1 MFKGIIFLLKYV
13 WKFEKKYVLYSLMN
27 QIVLGLIAA
36 INLIF
41 PKILIDELTG
51 GQRVEYCLLWIMI
64 LVGGGALGRIICN
77 FCVGRCFV
85 LKGSVYTKFQVYL
98 TERLSRCDFACLED
112 PSFLDI
118 KEKAQKFLYANG
130 QGFGVVLDNVFN
142 IIGKILVFLSIIT
155 VLFTLNI
162 WIVLF
167 FVILVLINTRY
178 EAKTREKYVN
188 WDLEKAP
195 IERRGNYLS
204 GLVENFAYGKEIR
217 IFGISRW
224 IVEKVRLHFIESN
237 NFYKMHVKELNK
249 AEYFSSIINSVLE
262 GVAYITFA
270 LEVIYQRIGLG
281 DFTMYVNAMMSFSN
295 AMKDLMKSIL
305 SIREFSGYYEA
316 LEQYMN
322 VPARIQEGKG
332 QMAPEQFHTI
342 EFRNVSF
349 RYPGQNTYS
358 LKNINLTINA
368 GEKLAIVGE
377 NGAGKTTFIK
387 LLCRLYDPTE
397 GEILLDG
404 ICIKDISYDSY
415 LKLIGAVFQDYKLF
429 AFTLKENICFDHEE
443 NDENIIDILQKNG
456 MGDKIV
462 ELDKGIHTS
471 VYKTFDENGF
481 EPSGGEGQKIA
492 LARAIYKDAPIILL
506 DEPTSALDPKAE
518 NELYQNFYNIVKG
531 KTAVFISHRM
541 SSTRFCDRIILFQS
555 GKIIETGTHEK
566 LMAQK
571 GKYYELFQMQAQYY
585 VKL

>member
-1 MFKGIIFLLKYV
+1 
-13 WKFEKKYVLYSLMN
+13 MN
-27 QIVLGLIAA
+27 
-36 INLIF
+36 
-41 PKILIDELTG
+41 
-51 GQRVEYCLLWIMI
+51 
-64 LVGGGALGRIICN
+64 
-77 FCVGRCFV
+77 
-85 LKGSVYTKFQVYL
+85 
-98 TERLSRCDFACLED
+98 
-112 PSFLDI
+112 LD
-118 KEKAQKFLYANG
+118 
-130 QGFGVVLDNVFN
+130 
-142 IIGKILVFLSIIT
+142 
-155 VLFTLNI
+155 
-162 WIVLF
+162 
-167 FVILVLINTRY
+167 
-178 EAKTREKYVN
+178 
-188 WDLEKAP
+188 
-195 IERRGNYLS
+195 
-204 GLVENFAYGKEIR
+204 
-217 IFGISRW
+217 
-224 IVEKVRLHFIESN
+224 
-237 NFYKMHVKELNK
+237 
-249 AEYFSSIINSVLE
+249 
-262 GVAYITFA
+262 
-270 LEVIYQRIGLG
+270 
-281 DFTMYVNAMMSFSN
+281 
-295 AMKDLMKSIL
+295 
-305 SIREFSGYYEA
+305 
-316 LEQYMN
+316 
-322 VPARIQEGKG
+322 
-332 QMAPEQFHTI
+332 
-342 EFRNVSF
+342 VSF

-368 GEKLAIVGE
+368 GEKLAVVGE

-541 SSTRFCDRIILFQS
+541 SSTRICDRIILFQA